1 MNPRDFLKVATKLS
15 KSDTTAEYR
24 TAISRAYYAAYNVGV
39 ELLEGMGCPISK
51 SAVGHEQLSSN
62 FNNSE
67 DIELSKISTQL
78 NDLRSKRNIADYR
91 LERTEIENQKNSQ
104 AIVMQ
109 AEKMIKFLDR
119 SITGP
124 RRDKIAKSINE
135 YRKRIGH

>member
-39 ELLEGMGCPISK
+39 ELLEGMGCAISK
-51 SAVGHEQLSSN
+51 SAAGHEQLSSN

-67 DIELSKISTQL
+67 DLELSKISTQL

-124 RRDKIAKSINE
+124 RRDKIAKSINTDF
-135 YRKRIGH
+135 RRTI

>member
-15 KSDTTAEYR
+15 KGGTTAEYR

-39 ELLEGMGCPISK
+39 ELLEGMGCAISK
-51 SAVGHEQLSSN
+51 SAAGHEQLSSN

-67 DIELSKISTQL
+67 DLELSKISTQL

-124 RRDKIAKSINE
+124 RRDKIAKSINTDF
-135 YRKRIGH
+135 RRTI

>member
-39 ELLEGMGCPISK
+39 ELLEGMGCAISK
-51 SAVGHEQLSSN
+51 SAAGHEQLSSN

-67 DIELSKISTQL
+67 DLELSKISTQL

-109 AEKMIKFLDR
+109 AEKMIEFLDR

-124 RRDKIAKSINE
+124 RRDKIAKSINTDF
-135 YRKRIGH
+135 RRTI